1 MTARAYDLIFDHPT
15 ALDHITGMARL
26 CLHAARRFDQTTAAN
41 ACEVLAH
48 DAMRLRADRIALVG
62 LRREGLVQ

>member
-1 MTARAYDLIFDHPT
+1 MTARPYDLIFDQPA
-15 ALDHITGMARL
+15 ALAHITGMARA
-26 CLHAARRFDQTTAAN
+26 CLHAARRFDQTTPAN
-41 ACEVLAH
+41 ACEVLAQ